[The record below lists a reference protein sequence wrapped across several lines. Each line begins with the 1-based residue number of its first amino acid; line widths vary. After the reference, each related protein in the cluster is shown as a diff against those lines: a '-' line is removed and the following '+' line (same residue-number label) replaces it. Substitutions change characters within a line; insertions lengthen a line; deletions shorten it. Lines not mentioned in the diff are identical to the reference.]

1 MRKINKNRE
10 PKEWMKYWLETP
22 DADYKSI
29 PELRKSLLE
38 EQGYICAYCM
48 RRIPLKDRY
57 SNEESRIEH
66 ILSQKNHPELKL
78 VYTNMAICCTGAAN
92 TKLPCDKVKTD
103 LHCDKHKG
111 EKDITFDLY
120 SDSFFTTLTYGS
132 RKGNIKS
139 SDSKYDQQINSTL
152 NLNNKLLMA
161 NRLFALNGV
170 VSYLNKYGWTTA
182 NYNKLIN
189 IWDHKDAKGYYNEY
203 CGIVVWFLKQKLKQK
218 V

>member
-1 MRKINKNRE
+1 
-10 PKEWMKYWLETP
+10 MKLFPNY
-22 DADYKSI
+22 AN
-29 PELRKSLLE
+29 
-38 EQGYICAYCM
+38 
-48 RRIPLKDRY
+48 RY
-57 SNEESRIEH
+57 SKNKDIFAH
-66 ILSQKNHPELKL
+66 IACDGFPLSPG
-78 VYTNMAICCTGAAN
+78 AIN
-92 TKLPCDKVKTD
+92 FDF
-103 LHCDKHKG
+103 HCDKLKG
-111 EKDITFDLY
+111 KQDVTFDLY

-170 VSYLNKYGWTTA
+170 VSYLNKYGWTTT

>member
-10 PKEWMKYWLETP
+10 PKEWTRHRLTP
-22 DADYKSI
+22 GADYEAI
-29 PELRKSLLE
+29 PELRQSLLE
-38 EQGYICAYCM
+38 EQGYLCAYCM
-48 RRIPLKDRY
+48 RRIPVKDDN
-57 SNEESRIEH
+57 SNETSRIEH
-66 ILSQKNHPELKL
+66 ILSREEHQDRKL
-78 VYTNMAICCTGAAN
+78 DYSNMAICCPGAIN
-92 TKLPCDKVKTD
+92 FDF
-103 LHCDKHKG
+103 HCDKLKG
-111 EKDITFDLY
+111 KQDVTFDLY

-152 NLNNKLLMA
+152 ILNNKLLMA